1 METVRKGDLFVMPGT
16 EQRKYTITDIEALPE
31 GKRAEL
37 LDGELYMMA
46 SPGRRHQDIVM
57 DLSYLI
63 KDHIVRENGVCRIYP
78 APFGVYLSGDD
89 RNYVEPDI
97 SVICDKSKLT
107 DKGCVG
113 APDWIIEVVSDSSRL
128 MDYHRKL
135 FKYRTAGVR
144 EYWIADPDRQKVTV
158 YHFEHERVE
167 EYGFRD
173 RVKAEIYEGFEI
185 DFSEVGVE

>member
-1 METVRKGDLFVMPGT
+1 MPGT
-16 EQRKYTITDIEALPE
+16 EQRKYTI
-31 GKRAEL
+31 
-37 LDGELYMMA
+37 
-46 SPGRRHQDIVM
+46 
-57 DLSYLI
+57 
-63 KDHIVRENGVCRIYP
+63 
-78 APFGVYLSGDD
+78 
-89 RNYVEPDI
+89 
-97 SVICDKSKLT
+97 T

-135 FKYRTAGVR
+135 FEYRTAGVR